1 MGFIVGVDIGGT
13 FTDVAAISTETGETF
28 TTKARTTPWDLIE
41 GLVEGLQLVAEQA
54 GMTAEELL
62 ADTDKFAHGT
72 TQTSN
77 VIFTWVGAKTG
88 LITTRGF
95 ADEILIMRARGRVA
109 GLGLADRRHLRAT
122 DKPPQIV
129 PRHRIAEV
137 SERIDHRGQ
146 VLVPLTRAEAE
157 RAVQSLL
164 DQGVESIAVSLL
176 WAHENP
182 DHELLIREVVREL
195 APGMHVSL
203 GHTLARVSGEYERA
217 STAVVNA
224 FVAPTVERYMERL
237 VTRLDELRLRAPLL
251 VLQASGGVTG
261 AEQSIPVKTIE
272 SGPAAG
278 MVAVKAL
285 MDRVGHRNVIATD
298 VGGTTFKVG
307 LLVNGE
313 WSVTQETI
321 INQYSL
327 LIPMIDLVSIGA
339 GGGSLAWVDDTR
351 LRIGPQSAGGDPGP
365 ACYGWGGTEPTVTDA
380 DVVLG
385 FLNPDRFLGGRLELR
400 KDLAEKAI
408 KEHIA
413 DRLFDGDV
421 VRAAAGIRQIVDSQ
435 MGDLVRKTSVERGHD
450 PRDFVLIAYGGAGP
464 LHAAGYARGLRVQS
478 ILVPEAATGYSA
490 YGAASSDIQHSLNR
504 SVRPALLHDS
514 AELDAAY
521 RELEDE
527 ARELVARQHVAPD
540 EIVTS
545 RWAEM
550 RYERQLHDVRV
561 SCPAVP
567 ESQVSDALSAA
578 FVQRYGVLFGANAT
592 LPSARPQLL
601 RIGVDVVG
609 PIARPSID
617 AYPLTGPD
625 ASAAESGTRAVFWP
639 EAMEWVETRI
649 YDGTL
654 LRPGNRV
661 DGPAI
666 IEQPGTTIVVPP
678 GADAVVDAYGNNVI
692 NLARGVST

>member
-41 GLVEGLQLVAEQA
+41 GLVDGLQLVAQQA
-54 GMTAEELL
+54 GMTTEDLL
-62 ADTDKFAHGT
+62 ANTDKFAHGT

-95 ADEILIMRARGRVA
+95 GDEILIMRARGRVA

-137 SERIDHRGQ
+137 SERVDHRGQ
-146 VLVPLTRAEAE
+146 VLIPLRRAEAE
-157 RAVQSLL
+157 RAVRSLL

-182 DHELLIREVVREL
+182 DHELLIRDIVREL
-195 APGMHVSL
+195 APDVHVSL
-203 GHTLARVSGEYERA
+203 GHLLARVSGEYERA

-237 VTRLDELRLRAPLL
+237 VTRLDDLRLRAPLL

-261 AEQSIPVKTIE
+261 AEQSVPVKTIE

-339 GGGSLAWVDDTR
+339 GGGSIAWVDDTR
-351 LRIGPQSAGGDPGP
+351 LRIGPKSAGGDPGP

-464 LHAAGYARGLRVQS
+464 LHASGYARGLGVQS

-504 SVRPALLHDS
+504 SVRAELLHDS
-514 AELDAAY
+514 TDLDAAY
-521 RELEDE
+521 RELEEE
-527 ARELVARQHVAPD
+527 ARTLVTQQNVDAAD
-540 EIVTS
+540 IVTS

-561 SCPAVP
+561 SCPAVAG
-567 ESQVSDALSAA
+567 SQVSDALRAA
-578 FVQRYGVLFGANAT
+578 FVQRYGVLFGSNAT

-609 PIARPSID
+609 PIVRPSID
-617 AYPLTGPD
+617 AYPLVDGD

-639 EAMEWVETRI
+639 EAMEWTPTRI

-654 LRPGNRV
+654 LRAGNRV

-678 GADAVVDAYGNNVI
+678 RAEAVVDAYGNNVI
-692 NLARGVST
+692 NLA

>member
-41 GLVEGLQLVAEQA
+41 GLVDGLQLVAEQA
-54 GMTAEELL
+54 GMTTEDLL
-62 ADTDKFAHGT
+62 ANTDKFAHGT

-95 ADEILIMRARGRVA
+95 GDEILIMRARGRVA

-137 SERIDHRGQ
+137 SERVDHRGQ
-146 VLVPLTRAEAE
+146 VLIPLRRAEAE
-157 RAVQSLL
+157 RAVRSLL

-182 DHELLIREVVREL
+182 DHELLIRDIVREL
-195 APGMHVSL
+195 APDVHVSL
-203 GHTLARVSGEYERA
+203 GHLLARVSGEYERA

-237 VTRLDELRLRAPLL
+237 VTRLDDLRLRAPLL

-261 AEQSIPVKTIE
+261 AEQSVPVKTIE

-339 GGGSLAWVDDTR
+339 GGGSIAWVDDTR
-351 LRIGPQSAGGDPGP
+351 LRIGPKSAGGDPGP

-464 LHAAGYARGLRVQS
+464 LHASGYARGLGVQS

-504 SVRPALLHDS
+504 SVRAELLHDS
-514 AELDAAY
+514 TDLDAAY
-521 RELEDE
+521 RELEEE
-527 ARELVARQHVAPD
+527 ARTLVTQQNVDAAD
-540 EIVTS
+540 IVTS

-561 SCPAVP
+561 SCPAVAG
-567 ESQVSDALSAA
+567 SQVSDALRAA
-578 FVQRYGVLFGANAT
+578 FVQRYGVLFGSNAT

-609 PIARPSID
+609 PIVRPSID
-617 AYPLTGPD
+617 AYPLVDGD

-639 EAMEWVETRI
+639 EAMEWTPTRI

-654 LRPGNRV
+654 LRAGNRV

-678 GADAVVDAYGNNVI
+678 RAEAVVDAYGNNVI
-692 NLARGVST
+692 NLA